1 MATDLS
7 QKFVLDGTSQVETK
21 TPKTAVTRAPAE
33 TKNTLEFRNASW
45 PKPFTI
51 ASAVMA
57 LKAIE

>member
-1 MATDLS
+1 
-7 QKFVLDGTSQVETK
+7 LDGTSQVETK
-21 TPKTAVTRAPAE
+21 TPKTADTRAPAE